1 MRRMRKLWEK
11 IKRSTIKRA
20 CSSSCRS
27 PFTLVSVTVMLIV
40 TLGFSKRFTDSTE
53 KLVMENN
60 RIVLEQV
67 NMNLDEYLHNMMS
80 ISNVVYYNIIKEVTL
95 DKLRKTLGIK

>member
-1 MRRMRKLWEK
+1 MGKNKK
-11 IKRSTIKRA
+11 IYYKKSLQFIL
-20 CSSSCRS
+20 SIS
-27 PFTLVSVTVMLIV
+27 FTLVSVTVMLIV
-40 TLGFSKRFTDSTE
+40 TLGSSKRFTDSTE

-80 ISNVVYYNIIKEVTL
+80 ISMLFTITL
-95 DKLRKTLGIK
+95 SRK